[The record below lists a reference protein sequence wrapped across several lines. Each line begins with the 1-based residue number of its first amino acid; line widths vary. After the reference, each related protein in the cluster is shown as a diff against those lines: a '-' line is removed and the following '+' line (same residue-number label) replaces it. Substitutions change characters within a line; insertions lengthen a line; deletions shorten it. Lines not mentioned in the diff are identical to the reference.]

1 MMVREGRIKGTR
13 RGGAGGTRRG
23 GGGLDDEKIGTMEE
37 LRHKHKQKQKHEDG
51 ETEVRTENLGS
62 HSMSYCAAFSEDL
75 KKCTCNVRRDDIR
88 VIPII
93 HVPITVTERRHANV
107 HLSTKNDEDG
117 VNPVA
122 TACTFSSSI
131 TLITVA
137 SRHEY
142 YAGSVD
148 RLLQHW
154 CGPKVGVVTVLI
166 C

>member
-13 RGGAGGTRRG
+13 GAGGG
-23 GGGLDDEKIGTMEE
+23 GGGLDDDKIVTMEE
-37 LRHKHKQKQKHEDG
+37 LRHKQKQKQEDG

-88 VIPII
+88 VIPNI

-122 TACTFSSSI
+122 TGCTFFSSI